1 MSMKQRASFYFLF
14 PSPLLVGP
22 CRFFFFL
29 LHPQSSLPWQMAK
42 GQIGSTSH
50 GRRIF
55 SEKDGQLR
63 IQTSTLTSFLSSA
76 FCHYSPIQ
84 TSRRCTKRERHHQ
97 LTAQRKDRK
106 IPSLRS
112 PRWNHRKIPSL
123 EDLFRNRIAGTRRS

>member
-22 CRFFFFL
+22 CRFFFL

-50 GRRIF
+50 GRRMF

-76 FCHYSPIQ
+76 FYHYSPIQ

-97 LTAQRKDRK
+97 LTAQRKDRR
-106 IPSLRS
+106 I
-112 PRWNHRKIPSL
+112 II
-123 EDLFRNRIAGTRRS
+123 EDKVKKGTPPLCQLNYLSSFLFTSTRFQP